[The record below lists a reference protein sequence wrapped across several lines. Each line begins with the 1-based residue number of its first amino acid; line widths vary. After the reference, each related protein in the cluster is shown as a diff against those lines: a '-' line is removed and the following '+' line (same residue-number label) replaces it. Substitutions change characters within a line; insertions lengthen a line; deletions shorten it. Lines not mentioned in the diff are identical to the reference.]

1 MGLQASG
8 MPMHSRSKV
17 HAALI
22 SSKRCRSLGLSW
34 PTATPRILGELR
46 SAHSRAKI
54 NKSPEQRSLSGPMS
68 STSKRMP
75 IQPADRDFPLLC
87 LLPIKPA
94 SSRPPRHSVLPHT
107 MHRHWTGNCPTN
119 RPPWVHP
126 KDQDMKPSSSA
137 IMAVTKHPPSFTLS
151 GPQGRHEAMVLTF
164 RRHLCRPTLSLG
176 GDTQP
181 ELKTTGPLHYIQL
194 ASDSWSAGTRECGEW
209 NGEFLSSTLADF
221 TQHNVN
227 FSRWRCLYGD

>member
-1 MGLQASG
+1 MHGHVGQNDLVRKWPLSVGVETRGEQSVGLQASG

-75 IQPADRDFPLLC
+75 IQPADRDFRLLC

-107 MHRHWTGNCPTN
+107 CTGIGQEIAPPIGHRG
-119 RPPWVHP
+119 
-126 KDQDMKPSSSA
+126 S
-137 IMAVTKHPPSFTLS
+137 
-151 GPQGRHEAMVLTF
+151 
-164 RRHLCRPTLSLG
+164 
-176 GDTQP
+176 
-181 ELKTTGPLHYIQL
+181 
-194 ASDSWSAGTRECGEW
+194 TRKI
-209 NGEFLSSTLADF
+209 
-221 TQHNVN
+221 
-227 FSRWRCLYGD
+227 RI